1 MYIMYCIFFLWMRL
15 RSKVILYP
23 DARFKPLSL
32 KTKVVEILSCQF
44 KMAKLKINLYKKD
57 LKENDNQKQQAS
69 IKIHVEKLKK
79 NVVFALID
87 TVLSL

>member
-1 MYIMYCIFFLWMRL
+1 MRL

-32 KTKVVEILSCQF
+32 KTKVVELILSCQF
-44 KMAKLKINLYKKD
+44 EMAKLKINLYKKD